1 MTFDLG
7 CPVGDVAWAPH
18 SATVFAAA
26 GEDGKVRNT
35 LGHVPVCV

>member
-26 GEDGKVRNT
+26 GEDGKVRPT
-35 LGHVPVCV
+35 LD